1 MNKATAFLL
10 SIGISSM
17 FVVSCNS
24 EKKAKT
30 TGKDSSAVVSTAE
43 DIKPNDTAVDSTFNI
58 NKIAVSEMELGT
70 FPYIEFPKGMVPL
83 NKPLLRD
90 FDKIFFPLEGVMTPV
105 EGRSWKSF
113 VTAENG
119 KEFSLPLFEKS
130 YEEAIL
136 KLGAV
141 NVFDGKV
148 SKAEL
153 DRINDQATYF
163 GEEGSLNYNNSITKA
178 YVIRRTN
185 GDDVYIQFAGYSAGG
200 AIQILQKEATK

>member
-10 SIGISSM
+10 SIGISSLS
-17 FVVSCNS
+17 VVSCNS
-24 EKKAKT
+24 EKKTDT
-30 TGKDSSAVVSTAE
+30 TDKDSSAIVSTAE
-43 DIKPNDTAVDSTFNI
+43 DKKPEDTTVDSTFDI
-58 NKIAVSEMELGT
+58 NKIAISEVELGT
-70 FPYIEFPKGMVPL
+70 FPYIEFPEGMVPL

-113 VTAENG
+113 VTAENRR
-119 KEFSLPLFEKS
+119 EFSLPLFEKS

-185 GDDVYIQFAGYSAGG
+185 GG
-200 AIQILQKEATK
+200 